1 MVRRLVVHQGLTVE
15 VLGLDLLER
24 GEGNAQELH
33 HPLILGAGD
42 GADGGYDTRSQAVPQ
57 EAFQGQGAG
66 NGVRVGINQ
75 DQQPV
80 FMAEKLVE
88 SWHDVAHVDKF
99 PKLFYLRSCPG
110 ANEEAGFFQ
119 LRPEI
124 SATSRPRRRQ
134 AVPDCQFL
142 GIRRFFFAMPGP

>member
-1 MVRRLVVHQGLTVE
+1 MVRRLAVHQGLAV
-15 VLGLDLLER
+15 VFLGLDLLE
-24 GEGNAQELH
+24 GSEGNAQELH

-42 GADGGYDTRSQAVPQ
+42 GPDGRYDTRTQAVPQ

-88 SWHDVAHVDKF
+88 SWHHVAHLDEF
-99 PKLFYLRSCPG
+99 PLNYF
-110 ANEEAGFFQ
+110 
-119 LRPEI
+119 
-124 SATSRPRRRQ
+124 T
-134 AVPDCQFL
+134 
-142 GIRRFFFAMPGP
+142 